1 MMPIGK
7 RKHKSTRIKNEIP
20 QLCGNTVGHGSVYPD
35 AYDLFK
41 DFKYNP
47 IEDARFAVFSET
59 SDALTDHEK
68 KVDELVVNT
77 FGMYSGKAL
86 VRNINDML
94 A

>member
-1 MMPIGK
+1 MDFKTSLFNRRSNMMPIGK
-7 RKHKSTRIKNEIP
+7 RKHKSTRIKND
-20 QLCGNTVGHGSVYPD
+20 PD
-35 AYDLFK
+35 VYDLFK

-86 VRNINDML
+86 ERNINDML